1 MQSSDQ
7 RIIPW
12 KWIIS
17 GRPIQRLIALSIL
30 LSVFHFSQNCVFSQ
44 QSFIIRGTVTDLT
57 THDPLVAAN
66 IRLAG
71 TSKGTISNALGEYS
85 LAVDSG
91 AHVFLYSY
99 LGYQPETLSVFVHE
113 NLTHNI
119 KLQPAPIIIP
129 EVVVVG
135 EDPALEIIRRAIAT
149 KHQWMDKLFSYQF
162 EAYTRQVMRRDTVI
176 AGITESYTTG
186 YAKRGD
192 TLREVVRQKRQTL
205 NVPVNENFASV
216 RRIVNFND
224 DAIDLFSLQAGS
236 NSSKFTFVGP
246 TAPNALE
253 NYDYKLIA
261 TRRING
267 IETYE
272 IQMKPKS
279 RIKPLLEGTIS
290 IANGTYTVMG
300 VDVRPNE
307 SFSIP
312 FLSDLDIRYQQQFS
326 LYDSIF
332 WMPTNIHIIGGFS
345 VSIVGISLPHI
356 GLDLLSSI
364 YDYTINTQ
372 LPDSIFQKRRLI
384 IDSAAAK
391 FDTTFWKHNL
401 VVPLTGEE
409 ERAYAT
415 LDSSQTLE
423 KQFEPKGPLATLA
436 GNGTEA
442 ITDIADIHF
451 NRVEG
456 LYLGASK
463 TFDHLFTLLH
473 INGSVGIGLSDHR
486 VKHDVGFT
494 LFASSAH
501 TLGVGAEAY
510 NALRHFPDEGYYGPL
525 VITITS
531 LLGKND
537 YRDYYLAHGI
547 RTYLQFRPQ
556 RWLSSEMSYI
566 TEHQSSLSLVTNYSL
581 IRPSALYRPNPE
593 IAEGAYRGFRWD
605 VRLGDPPEPIDLVS
619 RDALEFSVEHSAP
632 GIEHSAY
639 NFTQYHALLTLHMR
653 TFLGE
658 LFFPPSLRIIL
669 SGGTSTGTVPTQ
681 RTFSPDTRVS
691 GLSPFG
697 TLRGSD
703 VREFQGNRYV
713 MLNIEHNFRSIPF
726 ILLGIP
732 FLYKRNIELLAHASF
747 AQTWS
752 GPTPVIP
759 GLYTEAGIGISR
771 VFDLF
776 RLDLTYRCTHP
787 QQFFLTFG
795 IATLF

>member
-1 MQSSDQ
+1 MRSRDRQTY
-7 RIIPW
+7 RIERTTIDRR
-12 KWIIS
+12 IDRTITM
-17 GRPIQRLIALSIL
+17 IML
-30 LSVFHFSQNCVFSQ
+30 LFVQLFPSWSLLSQ
-44 QSFIIRGTVTDLT
+44 QSFIIRGVVVDSA

-66 IRLAG
+66 IRLIG

-85 LAVDSG
+85 LSVDSG
-91 AHVFLYSY
+91 AHVFLFSY
-99 LGYQPETLSVFVHE
+99 LGYQPDTLSVFV
-113 NLTHNI
+113 NKKLTRNI
-119 KLQPAPIIIP
+119 ELSPAPIKIP

-162 EAYTRQVMRRDTVI
+162 DAYTRQVMRRDTAI

-224 DAIDLFSLQAGS
+224 DDIDLFSVRAGN
-236 NSSKFTFVGP
+236 NSSRFTFVGP

-253 NYDYKLIA
+253 NYDYKLLA
-261 TRRING
+261 TRRIND

-290 IANGTYTVMG
+290 IANGTYAVMG
-300 VDVRPNE
+300 VDVKPNDV
-307 SFSIP
+307 FSIP
-312 FLSDLDIRYQQQFS
+312 FLSDVDVRYQQQFS

-332 WMPTNIHIIGGFS
+332 WMPTNIHITGGFS

-356 GLDLLSSI
+356 GIDLLSSI
-364 YDYTINTQ
+364 YDYTINAQ
-372 LPDSIFQKRRLI
+372 LPDSIFQKRRLT

-391 FDTTFWKHNL
+391 FDTTFWKTTV
-401 VVPLTGEE
+401 VVPLTSEE

-415 LDSSQTLE
+415 LDSSQTIE

-436 GNGTEA
+436 GNSTEA
-442 ITDIADIHF
+442 ITDFADIHF

-463 TFDHLFTLLH
+463 TFKDLFQH
-473 INGSVGIGLSDHR
+473 VQINGSAGIGLSDHR
-486 VKHDVGFT
+486 IKHDIGIT
-494 LFASSAH
+494 LYSSKAH
-501 TLGVGAEAY
+501 TLGFGAETY

-525 VITITS
+525 IITFTS

-537 YRDYYLAHGI
+537 YRDYYLAHGV
-547 RTYLQFRPQ
+547 RTYLQFQPQ
-556 RWLSSEMSYI
+556 RWVSAEMSYI
-566 TEHQSSLSLVTNYSL
+566 MEHQSSLSVVTNYSL
-581 IRPSALYRPNPE
+581 IRPSSFYRPNPE
-593 IAEGAYRGFRWD
+593 ILEGAYRGFRWD
-605 VRLGDPPEPIDLVS
+605 VRFGDPPEPIDLIS
-619 RDALEFSVEHSAP
+619 RDAVEFSVEHTAP
-632 GIEHSAY
+632 GIDHSAY
-639 NFTQYHALLTLHMR
+639 NFTQYHALLTWNIR

-658 LFFPPSLRIIL
+658 LLFPPSLRINL
-669 SGGTSTGTVPTQ
+669 SAGTTSGTAPPQ
-681 RTFSPDTRVS
+681 RTFSPDARAS
-691 GLSPFG
+691 GLSVFG

-703 VREFQGNRYV
+703 TREFQGDRFV

-726 ILLGIP
+726 LLLGIP
-732 FLYKRNIELLAHASF
+732 FLYKKNLELLVHTSV

-752 GPTPVIP
+752 GPTRIIP
-759 GLYTEAGIGISR
+759 GWYSEGGLGISR
-771 VFDLF
+771 VLDLF
-776 RLDLTYRCTHP
+776 RLDLTYRFTKP

-795 IATLF
+795 IATLL